1 MQKKK
6 QKNHPLVLNQDDQII
21 AEFTNYLSITLR
33 NARIKYLKKWTKIR
47 KFECSIE
54 DLELDSEPFNN
65 QMEEQIEEMLAWQMV
80 KNYLPLLTPKECEVI
95 MCLYVNRLTTA
106 ETARKLELAAE
117 TVRWHKSNALR
128 KIRNAMEGKV

>member
-6 QKNHPLVLNQDDQII
+6 QKNYPLVLDPDDQII

-54 DLELDSEPFNN
+54 DLELDSEPFTVYR
-65 QMEEQIEEMLAWQMV
+65 QV
-80 KNYLPLLTPKECEVI
+80 KAQYSSVVKPVK
-95 MCLYVNRLTTA
+95 
-106 ETARKLELAAE
+106 
-117 TVRWHKSNALR
+117 H
-128 KIRNAMEGKV
+128 

>member
-6 QKNHPLVLNQDDQII
+6 QKNYPLVLNPDDQII

-54 DLELDSEPFNN
+54 DLELDSEPFSN
-65 QMEEQIEEMLAWQMV
+65 QMEEQIEEMLTV
-80 KNYLPLLTPKECEVI
+80 IYKNSRYSLV
-95 MCLYVNRLTTA
+95 
-106 ETARKLELAAE
+106 
-117 TVRWHKSNALR
+117 
-128 KIRNAMEGKV
+128 G